1 MNAGINLLLSL
12 LFTAGVVTAGGDKHH
27 SGGGGGG
34 GHHSTEHVAA
44 VKKCSDDYKAAL
56 KEAKGK
62 KGKEREDATRQA
74 KEKRKQCIANA
85 PI

>member
-27 SGGGGGG
+27 GGGGGG
-34 GHHSTEHVAA
+34 GHHSAEHVAA

-74 KEKRKQCIANA
+74 KEERKQCIANA